1 MIVYVSWESVNYNG
15 SLIDISLCC
24 VYCLGTSLFLFVGGE
39 SCVSIH
45 LYIFIHSIYIIY
57 INIYIV
63 VSGSGSSLYRSL
75 AMFSH
80 STGCERRNGHDDD
93 DRIDIIDDDH
103 ATRIVQSRPT
113 NSHPTQ

>member
-1 MIVYVSWESVNYNG
+1 MIVCRG
-15 SLIDISLCC
+15 SRSITMGHSSIYLC
-24 VYCLGTSLFLFVGGE
+24 VVFIVWGPLFFFFVGGE
-39 SCVSIH
+39 SCFYLH
-45 LYIFIHSIYIIY
+45 LYIFILYIYIY
-57 INIYIV
+57 IYIV